1 MKGLRDVDP
10 TQVPNDLVVLI
21 AVIGWVGLFAYLVTL
36 LIDWLSSITWFV

>member
-10 TQVPNDLVVLI
+10 TQVPHDLVVLI
-21 AVIGWVGLFAYLVTL
+21 AVIGWVGLFAYLVNL